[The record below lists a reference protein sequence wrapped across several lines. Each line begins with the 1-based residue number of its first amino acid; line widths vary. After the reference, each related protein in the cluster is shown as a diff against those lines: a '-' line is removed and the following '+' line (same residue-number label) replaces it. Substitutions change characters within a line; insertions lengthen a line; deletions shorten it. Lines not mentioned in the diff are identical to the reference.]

1 MYDFN
6 YPDWINVLFWSLPLT
21 TYMWLLG
28 MWATMKDNEPEEEKE
43 EMTLMK
49 ALGTTLLCV
58 LVGVIGIGGGSWYT
72 TNKIFDPLIKQIKNT
87 TSNANVV
94 LKQVKEITSRE
105 EMNKNLNK
113 ISNTVIN
120 EVSSDFTE
128 KIDDVNVRILLLSDE
143 LMEVH
148 IELEQQ
154 LSDLED
160 DTKSFVNNK
169 VSDSE
174 KEVKKQMAL
183 AGFPEDFGKV
193 ELSDKVAPKVNVDLF
208 ELSLI
213 GPLTDRKNKIIAA
226 ANKTNDQE
234 KKTALFIRA
243 NELTV
248 LIDSMKDSPLSDSG
262 LRTNKAFNLKKIAE
276 NNGVLG
282 QWSPTTQSWIGMRT
296 RQERYNQADSL
307 ASRLTDILIQSCGLE
322 SLLP

>member
-6 YPDWINVLFWSLPLT
+6 YPDWIDVLFWSLPLT
-21 TYMWLLG
+21 VYMWLLG

-174 KEVKKQMAL
+174 KEVKKQIGEMC
-183 AGFPEDFGKV
+183 DR
-193 ELSDKVAPKVNVDLF
+193 VD
-208 ELSLI
+208 SLYKD
-213 GPLTDRKNKIIAA
+213 LEN
-226 ANKTNDQE
+226 
-234 KKTALFIRA
+234 
-243 NELTV
+243 LTV
-248 LIDSMKDSPLSDSG
+248 KLD
-262 LRTNKAFNLKKIAE
+262 KAKETF
-276 NNGVLG
+276 LG
-282 QWSPTTQSWIGMRT
+282 KYI
-296 RQERYNQADSL
+296 
-307 ASRLTDILIQSCGLE
+307 IK
-322 SLLP
+322 